1 MLTRTMRHFD
11 NQDDEIE
18 DKQSKMISALKLSKE
33 INEEFSILYNE
44 RLKKIIEENQ
54 KIMQERE
61 N

>member
-61 N
+61 K